1 MPDPLM
7 YINKYYLVLNALEV
21 ITDHLKQQIEQ
32 MNIRLQTGTEN
43 IHWETV
49 VEILREAGM
58 ASHTPEMHERAFQ
71 NSYTVA
77 FAFDEDVLIGFG
89 RAISD
94 GEYQAAIYDV
104 AVLPAY
110 QGKGIGNMIVQAIL
124 KNTPDC
130 NFILYASPG
139 KEAFYEKSHF
149 KRMKTGM
156 ALFVDGKRMQEKGF
170 TE

>member
-1 MPDPLM
+1 
-7 YINKYYLVLNALEV
+7 
-21 ITDHLKQQIEQ
+21 
-32 MNIRLQTGTEN
+32 
-43 IHWETV
+43 
-49 VEILREAGM
+49 M

-77 FAFDEDVLIGFG
+77 FAFDEDVLVGFG

-110 QGKGIGNMIVQAIL
+110 QGKGIGNMIVQSIL
-124 KNTPDC
+124 KNTPAC

-139 KEAFYEKSHF
+139 KEVFYEKEHF

-156 ALFVDGKRMQEKGF
+156 ALFVDGNGMQAKGF